1 MTTTTTSKTSPMNLQ
16 QTRAEIRS
24 GGFDA
29 RLTRLY
35 GEATDAMKARYLH
48 LTDLYEKAFGDGN
61 DLRFFSAPGRTEVC
75 GNHTDHNRG
84 KVMAAAINLD
94 AVACASK
101 TDDGVIVVK
110 SENYP
115 GDTIDT
121 RVLTPQAK
129 EHEKSAAL
137 VRGVAARFQQLGY
150 KVGGFKSVT
159 VNSVLKGSGMSSSAA
174 FEVLVGTMLNYLYND
189 GKISPVEIAQI
200 AQYAENE
207 FFGKPCGLMD
217 QMACSVGSFVAIDFA
232 DPEKP
237 VVEPVPFDFGKTGHH
252 LVITDTKADHADLT
266 DEYASIRRE
275 MEAVAGFFGK
285 TCLRET
291 DEDAVLGNVKA
302 IRSALGERPVLRA
315 LHFFA
320 ENRRVD
326 AERAALEAGDFEAFK
341 ALVIESGLSS
351 YTYNQ
356 NVFASSAPQSQP
368 VALALALSE
377 SVLKGQGAWRVHGGG
392 FAGTIQAFVPDALL
406 PAYKARLESVFGDG
420 ACYVLDIRPFGG
432 TEV

>member
-1 MTTTTTSKTSPMNLQ
+1 MNNLN
-16 QTRAEIRS
+16 QTRTDVREGR
-24 GGFDA
+24 FDA
-29 RLTRLY
+29 RFTRLY
-35 GEATDAMKARYLH
+35 GEATEAVRRRYLH
-48 LTDLYEKAFGDGN
+48 LTDLYEEAFGDGE

-75 GNHTDHNRG
+75 GNHTDHNHG

-101 TDDGVIVVK
+101 TDDGIIVVK

-115 GDTIDT
+115 GDTVDT
-121 RVLTPQAK
+121 RVLVPQEK

-137 VRGVAARFQQLGY
+137 VRGVAARFAQLGY
-150 KVGGFKSVT
+150 KIGGFKSVT
-159 VNSVLKGSGMSSSAA
+159 VNNVLKGSGMSSSAA

-189 GKISPVEIAQI
+189 GKISPIEIAQI

-232 DPEKP
+232 DPDHP
-237 VVEPVPFDFGKTGHH
+237 VVEGVPFDFGKTKHH

-275 MEAVAGFFGK
+275 MEAVAGYFGK

-291 DEDAVLGNVKA
+291 DENAVLDNVKDL
-302 IRSALGERPVLRA
+302 RETLGERPVLRA
-315 LHFFA
+315 LHFYN
-320 ENRRVD
+320 ENRRVE
-326 AERAALEAGDFEAFK
+326 AERAALAAGDFETFK
-341 ALVIESGLSS
+341 ALTIESGLSS
-351 YTYNQ
+351 FTYNQ
-356 NVFASSAPQSQP
+356 NVYASSAPASQP

-377 SVLKGQGAWRVHGGG
+377 SVLKGKGAWRVHGGG

-406 PAYKARLESVFGDG
+406 PAYKARLEAVFGEG
-420 ACYVLDIRPFGG
+420 ACYVLEIRPFGG